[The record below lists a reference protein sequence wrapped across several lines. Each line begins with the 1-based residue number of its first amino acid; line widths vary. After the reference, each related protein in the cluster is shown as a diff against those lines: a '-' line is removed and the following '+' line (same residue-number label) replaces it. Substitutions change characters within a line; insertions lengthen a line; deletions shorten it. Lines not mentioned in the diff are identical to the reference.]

1 MNTNLKFKILLIAIV
16 IVGITVNIT
25 SVSSNQ
31 NYQIFDAVSILEY
44 LSGEKNLTE
53 VSDLD
58 FNCNCEIT
66 LRDAFIV
73 MQNQLTE
80 ETYNNCDLCFNRDA
94 SSYVKKMNDFVD
106 NVIKANEKIKNYTY
120 KGNWIGNSTGSANG
134 TAEGNYTIYFFGIP
148 VTTYSFSN
156 EPFNASFNL
165 ISNGTYNGT
174 YERINNSGYIDGNV
188 TTRIDGT
195 VSVKVITQPVNETNT
210 TEVHNETNNADIYNN
225 SVAVLKDNETEIN
238 IVGIEMVDGT
248 DCYKIL
254 AVPSKNKSAEILK
267 NMIKSYEDNYTISL
281 NLNESN
287 IKELNITYWISKDNP
302 DNFTILQE
310 HLNAKIENFTQK
322 INKTNEVNQC
332 KDNACIKNVTLD
344 TLNITQMNISV
355 FIKFTEIYY

>member
-1 MNTNLKFKILLIAIV
+1 MPLHML
-16 IVGITVNIT
+16 
-25 SVSSNQ
+25 
-31 NYQIFDAVSILEY
+31 
-44 LSGEKNLTE
+44 
-53 VSDLD
+53 
-58 FNCNCEIT
+58 
-66 LRDAFIV
+66 
-73 MQNQLTE
+73 
-80 ETYNNCDLCFNRDA
+80 
-94 SSYVKKMNDFVD
+94 KKMNDFVD

-120 KGNWIGNSTGSANG
+120 KGNWIGNATGSANG